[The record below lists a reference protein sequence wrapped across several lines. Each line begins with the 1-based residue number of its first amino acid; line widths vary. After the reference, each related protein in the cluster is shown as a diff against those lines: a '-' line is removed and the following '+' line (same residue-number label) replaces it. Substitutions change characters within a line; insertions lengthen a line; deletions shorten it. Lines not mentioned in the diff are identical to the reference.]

1 MYGSRIR
8 RENRRQPVGA
18 GSACRS
24 LPQPES
30 QRVDRKVRIR
40 ELQCMVPEFVVRTGG
55 SKWQS
60 ALPTG
65 NADQRFLGESR
76 KTEDLGRSNLWRP
89 TVVDRMR
96 GSKWL
101 SALPTGVFRASPG
114 KPKTLAAPIYG
125 GQWSSPEP
133 AAASG
138 CRPCRPPLKGEV
150 SAKRTEGFAALVG
163 QRIRFLDHE
172 ESGGFDLWPTD
183 SLGRRE
189 QLAPGTARSSPEP
202 AAASGCRLSL
212 PGKGG
217 LCDGLA

>member
-8 RENRRQPVGA
+8 RENPRQPVDA

-30 QRVDRKVRIR
+30 LRGDRKGRIR
-40 ELQCMVPEFVVRTGG
+40 ELQCMVPEFVERT
-55 SKWQS
+55 
-60 ALPTG
+60 
-65 NADQRFLGESR
+65 
-76 KTEDLGRSNLWRP
+76 
-89 TVVDRMR
+89 R
-96 GSKWL
+96 GSQWVQ
-101 SALPTGVFRASPG
+101 AQPAGASPSRRACGEIG
-114 KPKTLAAPIYG
+114 KSELGNSNVWFPN
-125 GQWSSPEP
+125 SSREP

-138 CRPCRPPLKGEV
+138 SRHCRPPLKGEV

-163 QRIRFLDHE
+163 QRLRFLDHE

-189 QLAPGTARSSPEP
+189 QLAPGTARSSIGCAE
-202 AAASGCRLSL
+202 ASGCRLSL